1 MKNPFDF
8 SIRQN
13 GPDARQTEE
22 MLRAVG
28 VGSLE
33 ELIDQTIP
41 STIRLSEP
49 LELPAAM
56 TEAQYLAHFNALAQL
71 NKPFKSY
78 IGLGYYSVP
87 MVPVIQRNVFENPSW
102 YTSYTPYQAEIS
114 QGRLEALMNFQTMVA
129 SLTGLP
135 IANASL
141 LDEGTAAAE
150 AMLMLFHARSREQK
164 KAGVSRFFVS
174 QNALPQTID
183 VLRTRA
189 EPQGIELVEGDEFDF
204 VPDETFYGMLLQYP
218 TVTGAV
224 EDYRDV
230 VERAHAAGLRVVV
243 AADILS
249 LALLTPPGEW
259 GADVAVGT
267 TQRFGIP
274 MGFGG
279 PAAAYFAARE
289 EFKRELPGRIIG
301 LSVDKNGRKALRMAL
316 QMREQH
322 IKREKATSNI
332 CTASVL
338 MAVMAGMYAVYYGPD
353 GIKRMA
359 RDTHAMAVTLSDSL
373 TSLGYEQL
381 NPCFFDTL
389 LLRTGDRTERI
400 REIAEAE
407 GINFLYVDED
417 KTGISLSQYTT
428 LEDMNR
434 IVYVFAAAQDVYRDP
449 VSTLSGEL
457 RVPGEL
463 LRESPVLT
471 QKIFSVYNSETQM
484 MRYLKSL
491 ERKDISLTHSMIPL
505 GSCTM
510 KLNAAFEMIPL
521 SHPQWGDVHPFAPE
535 EQTEGYRTMLARLEA
550 FLSRITGMSAT
561 SLQPLS
567 GASGEYAGLRVIQR
581 YQKDNGQGHRNVC
594 LIPASAHGT
603 NPASAAMA
611 GFEIVT
617 IKSNP
622 DGTID
627 VDDLS
632 ARAQEY
638 RDRLS
643 CVMITYPST
652 YGIFEATV
660 PQIVEIVHRCGG
672 QVYMDGA
679 NMNAQVGLTSP
690 GYIGADVCHL
700 NLHKTFAMP
709 HGGGGPGV
717 GSISVKNHLAPY
729 LPGNPVVQAGGEKG
743 CSAVSSA
750 PWGAALID
758 AISYGYILALGA
770 EGLTRATQYAILNA
784 NYLKARLEKHFDIL
798 YSGPNGRTAHELIVD
813 IRPIKEKYGI
823 SAGDV
828 SKRLMDYGF
837 HAPTVSFPV
846 HDTLMV
852 EPTES
857 ESKDELDR
865 FADALIAIL
874 EEIRQ
879 AADPKDNVVVNAPH
893 PLYAVTA
900 DVWPHAYTR
909 AQAAYPLPW
918 VADNKY
924 FTPVA
929 KVDDGFGDRNLVCVW
944 PE

>member
-1 MKNPFDF
+1 MNPFDF
-8 SIRQN
+8 SARQI
-13 GPDARQTEE
+13 GPDEKETKQ
-22 MLRAVG
+22 MLEAVG
-28 VGSLE
+28 AASVD
-33 ELIDQTIP
+33 ELIDQTVP
-41 STIRLSEP
+41 PAIRLPRP
-49 LELPAAM
+49 LNLPPAM
-56 TEAQYLAHFNALAQL
+56 TEAQYLEHFHALASL

-114 QGRLEALMNFQTMVA
+114 QGRLEALMNFQTMVS

-164 KAGVSRFFVS
+164 KNGTVKFFVS
-174 QNALPQTID
+174 ENLFPQTVD
-183 VLRTRA
+183 VLKTRA
-189 EPQGIELVEGDEFDF
+189 VPLGIELVEGNEFAF
-204 VPDETFYGMLLQYP
+204 EPTEAYYGMILQYP
-218 TVTGAV
+218 VATGAV
-224 EDYRDV
+224 EDYRAL
-230 VERAHAAGLRVVV
+230 VEKAREKGVRVVV

-259 GADVAVGT
+259 GADVAVGS

-279 PAAAYFAARE
+279 PSAAYFATRE

-301 LSVDKNGRKALRMAL
+301 LSVDKAGRPALRMAL

-322 IKREKATSNI
+322 IKRERATSNI

-338 MAVMAGMYAVYYGPD
+338 MAVMAGMYAVYYGPE
-353 GIKRMA
+353 GIRQMA
-359 RDTHAMAVTLSDSL
+359 ERTHAMAVTLDEVL
-373 TSLGYEQL
+373 TRLGYEQL
-381 NPCFFDTL
+381 NARYFDTL
-389 LLRTGDRTERI
+389 LLRTGTDTERI
-400 REIAEAE
+400 REIAEGE
-407 GINFLYVDED
+407 GVNFLYVDED
-417 KTGISLSQYTT
+417 KVGISLPQSLSMEQLNHIIY
-428 LEDMNR
+428 
-434 IVYVFAAAQDVYRDP
+434 IFAAAKEVFRDP
-449 VSTLSGEL
+449 VTALSEEKKIQ
-457 RVPGEL
+457 PEL
-463 LRESPVLT
+463 LRGSAILT
-471 QKIFSVYNSETQM
+471 QKIFRSCHSETQM
-484 MRYLKSL
+484 MRYIKSL

-510 KLNAAFEMIPL
+510 KLNAAFEMVQL
-521 SHPQWGDVHPFAPE
+521 SHPLWGDVHPFAPE
-535 EQTEGYRTMLARLEA
+535 EQTEGYRTLLARLEA
-550 FLSRITGMSAT
+550 FLSEITGMTAT

-567 GASGEYAGLRVIQR
+567 GASGEYAGLRVIQE

-603 NPASAAMA
+603 NLASAAMA
-611 GFEIVT
+611 GYEIVT
-617 IKSNP
+617 IRSNA

-627 VDDLS
+627 VEDLR
-632 ARAQEY
+632 ARSEEY
-638 RDRLS
+638 KDRLS

-652 YGIFEATV
+652 YGIFEETV
-660 PQIVEIVHRCGG
+660 PQIVDIVHDCGG

-679 NMNAQVGLTSP
+679 NLNAQVGLTSP

-717 GSISVKNHLAPY
+717 GSISVKSHLAPY
-729 LPGNPVVQAGGEKG
+729 LPGNPVVQAGGEKA
-743 CSAVSSA
+743 CTAVSSA
-750 PWGAALID
+750 PWGSALID
-758 AISYGYILALGA
+758 AISYGYILALGGD
-770 EGLTRATQYAILNA
+770 GLTRATKYAILNA

-798 YSGPNGRTAHELIVD
+798 YSGANGRAAHELIVD
-813 IRPIKEKYGI
+813 FRPIKEKYGI
-823 SAGDV
+823 AAGEV

-865 FADALIAIL
+865 FADAMIRIL
-874 EEIRQ
+874 QEIKEIK
-879 AADPKDNVVVNAPH
+879 DPQNNLLVNAPH
-893 PLYAVTA
+893 PLYVVSA
-900 DVWPHAYTR
+900 DQWDRPYTR
-909 AQAAYPLPW
+909 AEAAYPLDW

-924 FTPVA
+924 FPPVQ
-929 KVDDGFGDRNLVCVW
+929 KVDDGYGDRNLVCAW

>member
-1 MKNPFDF
+1 MNPFDF
-8 SIRQN
+8 SARQI
-13 GPDARQTEE
+13 GPDEKETRQ
-22 MLRAVG
+22 MLEAAG
-28 VGSLE
+28 AASLD

-41 STIRLSEP
+41 AQIRLTEP
-49 LELPAAM
+49 LKLPQAL
-56 TEAQYLAHFNALAQL
+56 TEAQYQAHFNELASL

-87 MVPVIQRNVFENPSW
+87 MVPVVQRNIFENPSW

-114 QGRLEALMNFQTMVA
+114 QGRLEALMNFQTMVS

-150 AMLMLFHARSREQK
+150 AMLMLYHARSREQK
-164 KAGVSRFFVS
+164 KNSVLKFFVS
-174 QNALPQTID
+174 DKLFPQTVD
-183 VLRTRA
+183 VLKTRA
-189 EPQGIELVEGDEFDF
+189 TPLGIELEEGDEFSF
-204 VPDETFYGMLLQYP
+204 EPDGSFFGMILQYP
-218 TVTGAV
+218 TATGAV
-224 EDYRDV
+224 EDYRET
-230 VERAHAAGLRVVV
+230 VEKAHAAGMKVVV

-259 GADVAVGT
+259 GADVAVGS

-279 PAAAYFAARE
+279 PSAAYFATKE
-289 EFKRELPGRIIG
+289 DFKRELPGRIIG
-301 LSVDKNGRKALRMAL
+301 LSVDKGGRPALRMAL

-338 MAVMAGMYAVYYGPD
+338 MAVMAGMYAVYYGPE
-353 GIKRMA
+353 GIREMA
-359 RDTHAMAVTLSDSL
+359 VRTHTMAVTLGDILSR
-373 TSLGYEQL
+373 LGYEQL
-381 NPCFFDTL
+381 NPYFFDTL
-389 LLRTGDRTERI
+389 LLHTGADTERI
-400 REIAEAE
+400 REIAEGE
-407 GINFLYVDED
+407 SINFLYVDDD
-417 KTGISLSQYTT
+417 KVGIALSQYTT
-428 LEDMNR
+428 MEQLNH
-434 IVYVFAAAQDVYRDP
+434 IVYVFAAAKEVFRDP
-449 VSTLSGEL
+449 EAELSKETKIQ
-457 RVPGEL
+457 PEL
-463 LRESPVLT
+463 LRRSPILT
-471 QKIFSVYNSETQM
+471 QKIFSEYHSETQM
-484 MRYLKSL
+484 MRYIKSL

-510 KLNAAFEMIPL
+510 KLNAAFEMIQL
-521 SHPQWGDVHPFAPE
+521 SHPLWGDVHPFAPE
-535 EQTEGYRTMLARLEA
+535 EQTEGYRTMLSRLEA
-550 FLSRITGMSAT
+550 FLSEITGMAAT

-567 GASGEYAGLRVIQR
+567 GASGEYAGLRVIQE
-581 YQKDNGQGHRNVC
+581 YQKDKGEGHRNVC

-611 GFEIVT
+611 GYEIVT
-617 IKSNP
+617 IKSNE

-627 VDDLS
+627 VDDLR
-632 ARAQEY
+632 ARAEEY
-638 RDRLS
+638 KDRLS

-652 YGIFEATV
+652 YGIFESTV
-660 PQIVEIVHRCGG
+660 PQIVDIIHENGG

-717 GSISVKNHLAPY
+717 GSISVKNHLAPF

-743 CSAVSSA
+743 CTATSSA
-750 PWGAALID
+750 PWGSALID

-770 EGLTRATQYAILNA
+770 KGLTKVTQYAILNA

-798 YSGPNGRTAHELIVD
+798 YSGANGRAAHELIVD

-857 ESKDELDR
+857 ESKEELDR
-865 FADALIAIL
+865 FADALIHIL
-874 EEIRQ
+874 EEIKEIK
-879 AADPKDNVVVNAPH
+879 DPQDNLLVNAPH
-893 PLYAVTA
+893 PLYVITA
-900 DVWPHAYTR
+900 DEWTRPYTR
-909 AQAAYPLPW
+909 SQAAYPLDW
-918 VADNKY
+918 IAENKY
-924 FTPVA
+924 FTPVQR
-929 KVDDGFGDRNLVCVW
+929 VDDGYGDRNLVCAW

>member
-1 MKNPFDF
+1 MNPFDF
-8 SIRQN
+8 SARQI
-13 GPDARQTEE
+13 GPDEKETRE
-22 MLRAVG
+22 MLEAVG
-28 VGSLE
+28 AASLE
-33 ELIDQTIP
+33 ELIDQTVP
-41 STIRLSEP
+41 AQIRLTEP
-49 LELPAAM
+49 LKLPQAL
-56 TEAQYLAHFNALAQL
+56 TEAQYQAHFHELASL
-71 NKPFKSY
+71 NKPFESY

-114 QGRLEALMNFQTMVA
+114 QGRLEALMNFQTMVS

-150 AMLMLFHARSREQK
+150 AMLMLYHARSREQK
-164 KAGVSRFFVS
+164 KNGVLKFFVS
-174 QNALPQTID
+174 DKLFPQTVD
-183 VLRTRA
+183 VLKTRA
-189 EPQGIELVEGDEFDF
+189 EPLGIELEEGDEFSF
-204 VPDETFYGMLLQYP
+204 EPDGSFYGMILQYP
-218 TVTGAV
+218 TATGAV
-224 EDYRDV
+224 EDYREL
-230 VERAHAAGLRVVV
+230 VEKAHAAGLKVVV

-259 GADVAVGT
+259 GADVAVGS
-267 TQRFGIP
+267 TQRFGVP

-279 PAAAYFAARE
+279 PAAAYFATKE
-289 EFKRELPGRIIG
+289 DFKRELPGRIIG
-301 LSVDKNGRKALRMAL
+301 LSVDKGGRPALRMAL

-338 MAVMAGMYAVYYGPD
+338 MAVMAGMYAVYYGPE
-353 GIKRMA
+353 GIREMA
-359 RDTHAMAVTLSDSL
+359 VRTHAMAVTLGDIL
-373 TSLGYEQL
+373 LKLGYEQL
-381 NPCFFDTL
+381 NPYFFDTIL
-389 LLRTGDRTERI
+389 LHTGADTERI
-400 REIAEAE
+400 REIAEGE
-407 GINFLYVDED
+407 SINFLYVDDD
-417 KTGISLSQYTT
+417 KVGIALSQYTT
-428 LEDMNR
+428 MEQLNH
-434 IVYVFAAAQDVYRDP
+434 IVYVFAAAKEVFRDP
-449 VSTLSGEL
+449 ETGLSGETK
-457 RVPGEL
+457 VQPEL
-463 LRESPVLT
+463 LRQSPILT
-471 QKIFSVYNSETQM
+471 QKIFSECHSETQM
-484 MRYLKSL
+484 MRYIKSL

-510 KLNAAFEMIPL
+510 KLNAAFEMIQL
-521 SHPQWGDVHPFAPE
+521 SHPLWGDVHPFAPE
-535 EQTEGYRTMLARLEA
+535 EQTEGYRTMLSRLET
-550 FLSRITGMSAT
+550 FLSEITGMAAT

-567 GASGEYAGLRVIQR
+567 GASGEYAGLRVIQE
-581 YQKDNGQGHRNVC
+581 YQKDKGEGHRNVC

-611 GFEIVT
+611 GYEIVT
-617 IKSNP
+617 IRSNE

-627 VDDLS
+627 VDDLR
-632 ARAQEY
+632 ARAEEY
-638 RDRLS
+638 KDRLS

-652 YGIFEATV
+652 YGIFESTV
-660 PQIVEIVHRCGG
+660 PEIVDIIHDNGG

-717 GSISVKNHLAPY
+717 GSISVKGHLAPF
-729 LPGNPVVQAGGEKG
+729 LPGNPIVQAGGEKG
-743 CSAVSSA
+743 CTAASSA
-750 PWGAALID
+750 PWGSALID

-770 EGLTRATQYAILNA
+770 KGLTRVTAYAILNA

-798 YSGPNGRTAHELIVD
+798 YSGANGRAAHELIVD
-813 IRPIKEKYGI
+813 FRPIKEKYGI

-857 ESKDELDR
+857 ESKEELDR
-865 FADALIAIL
+865 FADALIRIL
-874 EEIRQ
+874 EEIKEIK
-879 AADPKDNVVVNAPH
+879 DPQDNLLVNAPH
-893 PLYAVTA
+893 PLYVVTA
-900 DVWPHAYTR
+900 DEWVRPYTR
-909 AQAAYPLPW
+909 SQAAYPLDW
-918 VADNKY
+918 IAENKY
-924 FTPVA
+924 FTPVQR
-929 KVDDGFGDRNLVCVW
+929 VDDGYGDRNLVCAW